1 MLLKYLKS
9 RSATT
14 KDHKDMKH
22 VALSDIFKNIL
33 VKDSNNKNL
42 KVKEK
47 IFSIFTNVMFS
58 AENYIRDLLIVI
70 FFKAIDNLTF

>member
-1 MLLKYLKS
+1 
-9 RSATT
+9 
-14 KDHKDMKH
+14 MKH

>member
-1 MLLKYLKS
+1 
-9 RSATT
+9 
-14 KDHKDMKH
+14 MKH

-58 AENYIRDLLIVI
+58 AKKLYTRFADCD
-70 FFKAIDNLTF
+70 FF